1 MNADSFRF
9 YLRKSARKRSDI
21 CVLILIEMIE
31 QIVQRVKDAGV
42 VGAGGAGFPT
52 HVKIA
57 AQVDTVIANGAECD
71 PLLRSDQ
78 QLMANRAAEIIEGV
92 RLVMRASG
100 AEKGVIALK
109 RKYTDAVAALQRTMR
124 APPLSPPKLGEME
137 DGNISLHLM
146 ESHYPAG
153 DEFVLVHEVT
163 GRLVPETGLP
173 LHVGCIV
180 QNVGTLF
187 NIARAQQGIP
197 VTHRLLT
204 VTGAVNEPKTLN
216 LPIGA
221 TIGEAVA
228 WAGGIKTPRWT
239 TRTEEDYA
247 VVVGGPMMGRLAQ
260 SLSEPITK
268 TTTGLIVLPRNS
280 VVVRYLGRPLGSW
293 VKRGRSTCDQCRDCT
308 DLCPRYL
315 LGHDLEPHKV
325 MRSINYG
332 LIEPTAIV
340 TAAVLCCECRL
351 CEAYACPLELS
362 PMAYY
367 KEIKRQLAAQGWK
380 NVVHKRSDL
389 TPHPMG
395 EYRHVPMERLV
406 ARLGLT
412 EYEEECICPL
422 DDRNYQPKRVAI
434 PLRQHIGAPSQ
445 PVVKIGDTVQRGD
458 LIAQIP
464 EGKLGASVHASIPGK
479 VEAVTGAHI
488 VIAA

>member
-1 MNADSFRF
+1 MT
-9 YLRKSARKRSDI
+9 
-21 CVLILIEMIE
+21 E
-31 QIVQRVKDAGV
+31 QIVQKVKDAGV

-78 QLMANRAAEIIEGV
+78 QLMANRAAEIVEGV
-92 RLVMRASG
+92 RLVMQASG
-100 AEKGVIALK
+100 ADRGIIALK
-109 RKYTDAVAALQRTMR
+109 REYTSAVAALQSNLQ
-124 APPLSPPKLGEME
+124 PPTSNLQSE
-137 DGNISLHLM
+137 NISLHLM

-153 DEFVLVHEVT
+153 DEFVLVYEVT

-187 NIARAQQGIP
+187 NIARAQKGIP

-216 LPIGA
+216 LPIG
-221 TIGEAVA
+221 TPIGEAVA
-228 WAGGIKTPRWT
+228 WAGGIKLPRWT
-239 TRTEEDYA
+239 ARTEEDYA
-247 VVVGGPMMGRLAQ
+247 VVVGGPMMGWLAQ

-268 TTTGLIVLPRNS
+268 TTTGLIVLPKNNA
-280 VVVRYLGRPLGSW
+280 VVRYLGRPLGSW

-332 LIEPTAIV
+332 LTEPTAIV

-367 KEIKRQLAAQGWK
+367 KEIKHQLAAQGWE
-380 NVVHKRSDL
+380 NVIHKRSAL
-389 TPHPMG
+389 TPHPMR
-395 EYRHVPMERLV
+395 EYRRVPMERLV
-406 ARLGLT
+406 ARLGLS
-412 EYEEECICPL
+412 EYQECACPL
-422 DDRNYQPKRVAI
+422 DEREYQPQRVTI
-434 PLRQHIGAPSQ
+434 PLKQHIGEPSQ
-445 PVVKIGDTVQRGD
+445 LVVKIGDRVQRGD

-464 EGKLGASVHASIPGK
+464 EGKLGANVHASISGR
-479 VEAVTGAHI
+479 VEAVTGEHI
-488 VIAA
+488 VIVA

>member
-1 MNADSFRF
+1 MT
-9 YLRKSARKRSDI
+9 
-21 CVLILIEMIE
+21 E
-31 QIVQRVKDAGV
+31 QIVRKVKEAGV

-57 AQVDTVIANGAECD
+57 AQVDAVPTSKTVIANGAECD
-71 PLLRSDQ
+71 PLLRCDQ
-78 QLMANRAAEIIEGV
+78 QLMAARAPEIVEGL
-92 RLVMRASG
+92 RLVMQASG
-100 AEKGVIALK
+100 ADRGVIALK
-109 RKYTDAVAALQRTMR
+109 REYTGAVAALQSNLQ
-124 APPLSPPKLGEME
+124 PPIPNTQHQG
-137 DGNISLHLM
+137 GNISLHLLD
-146 ESHYPAG
+146 SHYPAG
-153 DEFVLVHEVT
+153 DEFVLVYEVT

-187 NIARAQQGIP
+187 NIARAQKGIP

-216 LPIGA
+216 LPLG
-221 TIGEAVA
+221 TPIGEAIV
-228 WAGGIKTPRWT
+228 WAGGIKIPRWSE
-239 TRTEEDYA
+239 RTEEDYA
-247 VVVGGPMMGRLAQ
+247 VVVGGPMMGWLAH

-268 TTTGLIVLPRNS
+268 TTTGLIVLPKNN

-315 LGHDLEPHKV
+315 LGHELEPHKV

-332 LIEPTAIV
+332 LTEPTAIV

-422 DDRNYQPKRVAI
+422 DDREYQPKRVAI
-434 PLRQHIGAPSQ
+434 PLKQHIGAPSQ
-445 PVVKIGDTVQRGD
+445 PVVKIGDGVQCGD
-458 LIAQIP
+458 LIARIP
-464 EGKLGASVHASIPGK
+464 EGKLGANVHASISGR
-479 VEAVTGAHI
+479 VEAVTGEHVVI
-488 VIAA
+488 VT